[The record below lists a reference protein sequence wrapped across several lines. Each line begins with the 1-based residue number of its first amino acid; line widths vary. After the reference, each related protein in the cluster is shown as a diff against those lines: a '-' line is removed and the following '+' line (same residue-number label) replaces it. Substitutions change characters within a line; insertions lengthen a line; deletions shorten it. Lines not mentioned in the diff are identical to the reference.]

1 MVRSIQEQAVS
12 SPNLFDFATKELSQ
26 DAVICWLIA
35 WAGAET
41 NGKLPEEELRLCGRA
56 LLEALFS
63 KWRDRGD
70 IELGDEVRAK
80 ILHQERNIDVLAR
93 INGLGG
99 QYVLLIEDKTN
110 TRAHDD
116 QLAKYLKTVTE
127 GKTGLGRVDED
138 RIFPI
143 YCKTGNHSLRDRQ
156 YANENGYRV
165 FDRSDFLGVLK
176 TYHGGNEILL
186 DFRSHLEQWERD
198 THSFRRWTSDGE
210 RTSRGWEGFYRWVED
225 NCLGGIR
232 DSWGPLG
239 SLVGGYEGVWIE
251 PTEMSKT
258 SRFAI
263 WLEKD
268 RISFRLYGAKRKRS
282 VTGMNRDKNFWAR
295 TFDKGGGGRFA
306 QPRRLVATRTK
317 PMCVAEWRGWVAFSD
332 NGKLDLEQTAKNL
345 NVARRTLRRAIKD
358 SPR

>member
-1 MVRSIQEQAVS
+1 MT

-35 WAGAET
+35 WAGTET
-41 NGKLPEEELRLCGRA
+41 KGKPPEEDLRRCGRA
-56 LLEALFS
+56 LLEKLFS
-63 KWRDRGD
+63 KWQDRGD
-70 IELGDEVRAK
+70 IELGDYFPTKV
-80 ILHQERNIDVLAR
+80 LHQERNIDVLAR
-93 INGLGG
+93 VND
-99 QYVLLIEDKTN
+99 QHVLLIEDKTN

-116 QLAKYLKTVTE
+116 QLAKYLKIVTE
-127 GKTGLGRVDED
+127 GKTGLGRVDKD
-138 RIFPI
+138 QIFPI

-156 YANENGYRV
+156 YASENGYRV
-165 FDRSDFLGVLK
+165 FDRCDFLSVLK

-186 DFRSHLEQWERD
+186 DFRSHLERWERD
-198 THSFRRWTSDGE
+198 THSFRRWTSSSK
-210 RTSRGWEGFYRWVED
+210 RTSLGWEGFYRWVEV
-225 NCLGGIR
+225 NCLRGIR

-251 PTEMSKT
+251 PAKTSKS

-268 RISFRLYGAKRKRS
+268 RISFRLYGAKRERS
-282 VTGMNRDKNFWAR
+282 VKGMNRDMKYWAQ
-295 TFDKGGGGRFA
+295 TFDKRGAGRFS
-306 QPRRLVATRTK
+306 QPRRLKATHTK

-332 NGKLDLEQTAKNL
+332 DGKLDLERTAKNL
-345 NVARRTLRRAIKD
+345 NVARRTLLRAIKD